1 MPAFLAAFASQDAL
15 KTRGNEGDFS
25 GMREYSTWCY
35 ILQGGKQARRG
46 RRYLIRETNNAGPFY
61 CGKGWIDRARHGL
74 AALERFAPAL
84 GAATWLDAKGSG
96 KSLR

>member
-35 ILQGGKQARRG
+35 ILQGGKQAQRG

-61 CGKGWIDRARHGL
+61 RSGTSGDVSHVPGIKMSDVERLADDFGL
-74 AALERFAPAL
+74 VA
-84 GAATWLDAKGSG
+84 
-96 KSLR
+96 